1 METPV
6 GDNDRRAAAAACP
19 SDEAL
24 AAWLDARLDAA
35 EGERLE
41 AHLAGCATCLELVAA
56 LSPALALSDWRA
68 GSRPSFREDVP
79 GPPRAAVVQP
89 LPSEV
94 GHRAPAP
101 ASIAARRWRA
111 LLVAAALLVVAGGA
125 LTVVQFQRE
134 PETSAAFDRLSRA
147 QGATRRTHGRLSGF
161 AWAGPPATLRGA
173 TTPKPD
179 DRAALAS
186 SAADIAR
193 SYGADR
199 SPNAL
204 HATGVAHLVAGE
216 LDAALGALD
225 AAAAARP
232 LDIRILNDAAVAHL
246 QRASTAADDGSLYRA
261 RQLAEE
267 AVRLRPDAA
276 EAWFNLAHIGRL
288 AGDHALMDRAREQCA
303 RLEPG
308 SAWHRELQRW

>member
-1 METPV
+1 V

-24 AAWLDARLDAA
+24 AAWLDARLDAK

-56 LSPALALSDWRA
+56 LSPALALPDWRA

-79 GPPRAAVVQP
+79 PPPAAVVVQP
-89 LPSEV
+89 LPAEV
-94 GHRAPAP
+94 AHRAPAP
-101 ASIAARRWRA
+101 APIAARRWRP

-161 AWAGPPATLRGA
+161 VWAEPPATLRGGA
-173 TTPKPD
+173 TAPKAD
-179 DRAALAS
+179 EGAALAS

-193 SYGADR
+193 TFGADR
-199 SPNAL
+199 SPSAL
-204 HATGVAHLVAGE
+204 HATGVANLVAGD

-232 LDIRILNDAAVAHL
+232 LDTRILNDAAVAHL
-246 QRASTAADDGSLYRA
+246 QRASTAADDESLYRA
-261 RQLAEE
+261 RHLAEE